1 MQRKSFADMQCP
13 IAHALEHV
21 RDPWGMLVIRDAL
34 HGLTRFDDF
43 QRSLGISTSSLTRR
57 LNELVEAGVLERRR
71 YQERPERFEY
81 LLTPAG
87 EDLKPVVVA
96 LGAWGMKH
104 DRPETVPVHLV
115 DADTGDRVDPVL
127 IDRRTGKEISDPSIE
142 FRPGPDATDAIRARM
157 AGHRTTPTSSPVVP

>member
-13 IAHALEHV
+13 MAHALEHV

-34 HGLTRFDDF
+34 HGVTRFDDF

-57 LNELVEAGVLERRR
+57 LGELVAGGLLERRR

-87 EDLKPVVVA
+87 EDLKPVIVA
-96 LGAWGMKH
+96 LGAWGYQH
-104 DRPETVPVHLV
+104 DRPETMPVVLI
-115 DADTGDRVDPVL
+115 DAETEQPVDPVL
-127 IDRRTGKEISDPSIE
+127 VDRRTGKEIADPTIE
-142 FRPGPDATDAIRARM
+142 FRPGPDATDAVRARM
-157 AGHRTTPTSSPVVP
+157 ARHRTTPTATPVVH